1 MNDMFQ
7 IDVNLK
13 GLFKTDEGGKGRE
26 EGKKRQKAH
35 IKKQATGKERRPNIN
50 TTLCIDLAQ

>member
-1 MNDMFQ
+1 MNVMFQ

-35 IKKQATGKERRPNIN
+35 IKNIYLNPTKQES
-50 TTLCIDLAQ
+50 